1 MKLMLAKRIS
11 IFLIA
16 IGGFNAHAQDYL
28 DHSYERLPNEVNSI
42 STLESFLSHSYQKDI
57 KLIPETSIQ
66 SLTGNHHSFKLFFQ
80 GYEVHHGL
88 VKWNDFQGSSSSV
101 SYPMLAPRLEVDHKN
116 PSPSIASN
124 FYKTNRLNTKI
135 FTSDIKWFINNNH
148 LVKKWVIR
156 YETDNEL
163 KEVVLENA
171 GEILQETDLIVHDK
185 PDTLVDVN
193 IFNPDPLTSA
203 RQEYSS
209 PLIDDLDRS
218 NSALDNELFLDSIR
232 LRWNTD
238 EGLWKL
244 ESDYAI
250 ALDIDSP
257 RVAPP
262 ARLNPSASDLQLN
275 RSHKHFEYYNAF
287 YHINA
292 AQRRLR
298 ALGFTNLVNYPLAF
312 DAHGSPG
319 DQSSFVPSGAFP
331 YLKFGDGGV
340 DDAEDA
346 DVITHEYGH
355 AISYSAAPGTNL
367 GSERAAL
374 DEGFCDYFAISYSR
388 GISDFNTKTIF
399 DWDGHNEFWEGR
411 TLTNTR
417 TYPTD
422 LERNIYDDG
431 ILWASALAE
440 ISDYI
445 SRDVANQIMI
455 NSLYSWYPYMLLSDA
470 ARLFMQSDTLLYN
483 AAHTEIASIVFCERG
498 LLPGCEDTLVSSL
511 PLNDPYLGNTYDFA
525 FNKEPL
531 YIFPNSRAI
540 ERIEVYDMTGKLMH
554 EENWMES
561 EQLFYEFEGSFLKQG
576 SFVLRLITDEEP
588 FSFQLIRLWQ

>member
-1 MKLMLAKRIS
+1 M
-11 IFLIA
+11 IA
-16 IGGFNAHAQDYL
+16 LGGFNANAQDYL
-28 DHSYERLPNEVNSI
+28 DYAYERLPIEVNSV
-42 STLESFLSHSYQKDI
+42 STLESFLSSAYQKQV
-57 KLIPETSIQ
+57 KLIPDTSIQ
-66 SLTGNHHSFKLFFQ
+66 SLTGNHHSFKLFYE
-80 GYEVHHGL
+80 GYEFHHGL
-88 VKWNDFQGSSSSV
+88 VKWNDYKGIPSSV
-101 SYPMLAPRLEVDHKN
+101 SFPIISQRLEIDNAN
-116 PSPSIASN
+116 PSPFIASN
-124 FYKTNRLNTKI
+124 FFKINRLTPNT
-135 FTSDIKWFINNNH
+135 FASDIKWFIQYES
-148 LVKKWVIR
+148 LEKKWVIQ
-156 YETDNEL
+156 YETDREL

-171 GEILQETDLIVHDK
+171 SEILQETDLIVHDK
-185 PDTLVDVN
+185 PDTLVFVN

-203 RQEYSS
+203 RQEYAS
-209 PLIDDLDRS
+209 PYIDDQDRS
-218 NSALDNELFLDSIR
+218 NSALNDEMILDSIR
-232 LRWNTD
+232 LRWNAD

-244 ESDYAI
+244 ESDYAL

-257 RVAPP
+257 GVAPP
-262 ARLNPSASDLQLN
+262 ARLSPSLSDLQLN

-298 ALGFTNLVNYPLAF
+298 DIGFTNLVNYPLAF
-312 DAHGSPG
+312 DAHGSTG

-331 YLKFGDGGV
+331 FLKFGDGGV

-355 AISYSAAPGTNL
+355 AISYSAAPRTNL

-388 GISDFNTKTIF
+388 AISDFNNHTVF

-411 TLTNTR
+411 TLSNTR

-422 LERNIYDDG
+422 LERDIYDDG
-431 ILWASALAE
+431 ILWASAVAE

-445 SRDVANQIMI
+445 GRDATDRIMI

-470 ARLFMQSDTLLYN
+470 ARLFMQSDTLLNN
-483 AAHTEIASIVFCERG
+483 AEHSEIASIVFCERG
-498 LLPGCEDTLVSSL
+498 LLPGCEDTLVTSL
-511 PLNDPYLGNTYDFA
+511 LLNDPFLGNTYDFA

-531 YIFPNSRAI
+531 YIFPNSRTI
-540 ERIEVYDMTGKLMH
+540 ERIEVFDITGKLIH
-554 EENWMES
+554 EVDWMES
-561 EQLFYEFEGSFLKQG
+561 ERLFYEFEGSFLKQG

-588 FSFQLIRLWQ
+588 FSFKIIRLWN

>member
-1 MKLMLAKRIS
+1 MKLKLAKWIS

-16 IGGFNAHAQDYL
+16 LGGFNAHAQDYL
-28 DHSYERLPNEVNSI
+28 NYSCERLPIEVNTL
-42 STLESFLSHSYQKDI
+42 STLESFLSSKYQKDI
-57 KLIPETSIQ
+57 QLISDTSIQ
-66 SLTGNHHSFKLFFQ
+66 SLTGTHHSFKLFYE
-80 GYEVHHGL
+80 GYEIHHGL
-88 VKWNDFQGSSSSV
+88 VKWNDYRGASSSISFPAIPQSMETV
-101 SYPMLAPRLEVDHKN
+101 NTN
-116 PSPSIASN
+116 PSPSIAPN
-124 FYKTNRLNTKI
+124 FIKINRLTPRI
-135 FTSDIKWFINNNH
+135 FISDIKWFIINNS
-148 LVKKWVIR
+148 LTKRWVIQ
-156 YETDNEL
+156 YETDSEL
-163 KEVVLENA
+163 KEVVLENVS
-171 GEILQETDLIVHDK
+171 EVLQETDLIIHNK
-185 PDTLVDVN
+185 PDTLIYVN

-203 RQEYSS
+203 RQEYAS
-209 PLIDDLDRS
+209 PFIDDLDRS
-218 NSALDNELFLDSIR
+218 NSALEEEMILDSIR
-232 LRWNTD
+232 LRWRSD

-244 ESDYAI
+244 ESDYALAI
-250 ALDIDSP
+250 DIDSP
-257 RVAPP
+257 GVAPP
-262 ARLNPSASDLQLN
+262 ARLTPSISDLQVN

-287 YHINA
+287 YHINS

-298 ALGFTNLVNYPLAF
+298 NIGFTNLVDYPLAF
-312 DAHGSPG
+312 DAHGSLG

-355 AISYSAAPGTNL
+355 AISFSAAPGTNL

-388 GISDFNTKTIF
+388 ATSDFNNNSVF

-422 LERNIYDDG
+422 LERDIYDDG
-431 ILWASALAE
+431 VIWASAIAE

-445 SRDVANQIMI
+445 GRDVTDRIMI

-470 ARLFMQSDTLLYN
+470 ARLFMQSDTLLN
-483 AAHTEIASIVFCERG
+483 EAEHSEIASIVFCDRG

-511 PLNDPYLGNTYDFA
+511 PLNDPFLGNTYDFA

-531 YIFPNSRAI
+531 YIFPNSRTV
-540 ERIEVYDMTGKLMH
+540 ERIEVFDITGKLIH
-554 EENWMES
+554 EEEWIES
-561 EQLFYEFEGSFLKQG
+561 EQLFYEFDGSKLKQG
-576 SFVLRLITDEEP
+576 SYVLRLITDEEP
-588 FSFQLIRLWQ
+588 FSFKVIRLWN